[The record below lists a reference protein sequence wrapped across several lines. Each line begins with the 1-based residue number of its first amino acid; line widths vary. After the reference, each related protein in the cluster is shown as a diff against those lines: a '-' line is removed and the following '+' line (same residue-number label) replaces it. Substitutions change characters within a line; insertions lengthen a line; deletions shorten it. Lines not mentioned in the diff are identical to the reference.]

1 MNNTQIDNAKE
12 IGLVMPMC
20 NLIEYSNNYLKTIGG
35 MAVLQRCR
43 LGQKEKDRS
52 VVTTRLLPS
61 KGNG

>member
-1 MNNTQIDNAKE
+1 
-12 IGLVMPMC
+12 MPMC

-43 LGQKEKDRS
+43 LGQEEKDRS

-61 KGNG
+61 KGNGWL